1 MSVKINFGGVY
12 ITAEGKKYK
21 LIGEATNYKQ
31 TDKVYLFVPLDNID
45 TMCMVVVAENSL
57 SDFTF
62 QYNTY

>member
-1 MSVKINFGGVY
+1 MNTKINFGGVY
-12 ITAEGKKYK
+12 ITTEGNKYK

-31 TDKVYLFVPLDNID
+31 TGKTYLFAQLNNNS
-45 TMCMVVVAENSL
+45 TTGMVAVSENKL